1 MQKVNKKIQS
11 KIITAILCPFTSG
24 CMTLIG
30 HELSGRQNNK
40 RSRNV
45 FCFKIIFYTF
55 SGLMDELPW
64 PVRTQQLPTLLVPPS
79 LGLLHPFARR
89 FGWFQTLRNNSQ
101 HHARNN
107 KVGSV
112 CWGEKGAFRTRY
124 FVIGIGSREISRV

>member
-1 MQKVNKKIQS
+1 MQKVNKKIQN

-24 CMTLIG
+24 CMALIG

-45 FCFKIIFYTF
+45 FCFKIIFYTS

-64 PVRTQQLPTLLVPPS
+64 PVQTQQLPTLLAPPT

-101 HHARNN
+101 QSNN
-107 KVGSV
+107 
-112 CWGEKGAFRTRY
+112 TRATTKLGP
-124 FVIGIGSREISRV
+124 FAGGRRGCFEPVILLLG